1 MRVIPTQHNGLFST
15 NLGDLEHP
23 SLWAGLELAYFPHN
37 DGGGNKLKGYGRLA
51 TNATLLGTY
60 SWIGSGI
67 GKMWQPD
74 GASGYA
80 NTNNTAFLD
89 KIDNDFSYV
98 MWTQSTASLTNNER
112 WWGSEDTATSPTG
125 PRLYSLVKSA
135 SGTSCAIQTQAHDTA
150 GTVRNELW
158 KTTATDVDTGTRPFS
173 FVASVDWSSEDAIL
187 SVDGGSK
194 AVTDSGAGSISTVSG
209 ANQPIYIGARNHD
222 GTQKNFIK
230 AGFSTIAWWSRQL
243 SQEEHRI
250 LGNDPFVLCRR
261 RAS

>member
-51 TNATLLGTY
+51 TNATLHGTY
-60 SWIGSGI
+60 SWIGSDI

-74 GASGYA
+74 GVSGYA
-80 NTNNTAFLD
+80 NTNNTSFVN
-89 KIDNDFSYV
+89 KIDNDFSYM
-98 MWTQSTASLTNNER
+98 MWTWSTSTLTNNER
-112 WWGSEDTATSPTG
+112 WWGVEDSDYPKLFAI
-125 PRLYSLVKSA
+125 VKNAGSKV
-135 SGTSCAIQTQAHDTA
+135 CQIQTQTSDDDNTL
-150 GTVRNELW
+150 ELW
-158 KTTATDVDTGTRPFS
+158 KTTSETVDTETRPMS
-173 FVASVDWSSEDAIL
+173 FVASIDWSTEDAIL
-187 SVDGGSK
+187 SVGGGS
-194 AVTDSGAGSISTVSG
+194 TPMSQQGSGSIGTVSE
-209 ANQPIYIGARNHD
+209 NDLPIFIGARNHN
-222 GTQKNFIK
+222 GTEKHFIK